1 MGGHYIA
8 LVGLLVSLGPDLM
21 ESPIFKPPGTHVS
34 ELDTPALVVDL
45 TELDQNI
52 ERLHSFFRGVDAK
65 VRPHVGIHRCPAI
78 ARKQLAAGGTVGGIA
93 VNTVGEAETFAH
105 SGFED
110 IFITGAVALPLKIAR
125 VCSLARLCRMTVAV
139 DNPAVV
145 RDLSDSAQS
154 AGVVLRVVVD
164 IHTRLDRGGVEPG
177 PDAVDFARRVS
188 SAPGLHFAGLMTYEG
203 PVSAGDSEDPVSRSR
218 RCIQSVL
225 DTREMIE
232 SQGMEVEVVSVGGTH
247 NYDIAGAMS
256 GVTEVPAGAYAIMD
270 LRYGE
275 YRPEFR
281 PAARVMCTVTS
292 HPEPGKA
299 MTDAGEKAVGSNNGP
314 PEVDGV
320 PGASA
325 TSLDAEHG
333 RLDLEGQ
340 AQESVDLGGKL
351 WFVPGD
357 ASTCFNLHDYVN
369 AVRDGR
375 LEAVWPISARG
386 RYR

>member
-1 MGGHYIA
+1 
-8 LVGLLVSLGPDLM
+8 M
-21 ESPIFKPPGTHVS
+21 ESPIFKPPGTHVA

-45 TELDQNI
+45 PELDRNI

-78 ARKQLAAGGTVGGIA
+78 ARMQLAAGGTVGGIA

-110 IFITGAVALPLKIAR
+110 IFVTGAVALPLKIAR

-177 PDAVDFARRVS
+177 PDAVDLARRVA

-203 PVSAGDSEDPVSRSR
+203 PVSAGDSGDPVSQSQ

-247 NYDIAGAMS
+247 NYDLAGAMS

-299 MTDAGEKAVGSNNGP
+299 MTDAGEKAVGSNHGP

-340 AQESVDLGGKL
+340 AQESVDLGDKV
-351 WFVPGD
+351 WFVPSD
-357 ASTCFNLHDYVN
+357 AATCFNLHDYVS

>member
-1 MGGHYIA
+1 
-8 LVGLLVSLGPDLM
+8 M
-21 ESPIFKPPGTHVS
+21 ESPVFKPPGAHVS

-45 TELDQNI
+45 SELDRNI
-52 ERLHSFFRGVDAK
+52 ERLHAFFRRADSR
-65 VRPHVGIHRCPAI
+65 VRPHVSIHRCPAI
-78 ARKQLAAGGTVGGIA
+78 ARMQLAAGGTVGGIA
-93 VNTVGEAETFAH
+93 VSTVGEAEAFAH
-105 SGFED
+105 HGFED
-110 IFITGAVALPLKIAR
+110 IFITNEVVLPLKIAR
-125 VCSLARLCRMTVAV
+125 VCSLVRLCRITVAV
-139 DNPAVV
+139 DNPDAV
-145 RDLSDSAQS
+145 RSLSESAQS
-154 AGVVLRVVVD
+154 AGVVVRVVVD
-164 IHTRLDRGGVEPG
+164 IHTRLERGGVEPG
-177 PDAVDFARRVS
+177 RDAVDLARLVA

-203 PVSAGDSEDPVSRSR
+203 PISAGDPEDRLAESR

-247 NYDIAGAMS
+247 NYDIAGATP

-270 LRYGE
+270 LRYRE
-275 YRPEFR
+275 YCPEFR

-299 MTDAGEKAVGSNNGP
+299 MTDAGEKAVGANHGP
-314 PEVDGV
+314 PEVQGV
-320 PGASA
+320 SGASA

-333 RLDLEGQ
+333 HLNLEGQ
-340 AQESVDLGGKL
+340 ARESVDLGDKV

-357 ASTCFNLHDYVN
+357 AATSFNLHDYVS
-369 AVRDGR
+369 AVRDDR

>member
-1 MGGHYIA
+1 
-8 LVGLLVSLGPDLM
+8 M

-45 TELDQNI
+45 AELDQNI
-52 ERLHSFFRGVDAK
+52 DRLHSFFQGVDAR
-65 VRPHVGIHRCPAI
+65 VRPHVSIHGCPAI
-78 ARKQLAAGGTVGGIA
+78 ARRQLAAGGTVGGIA

-105 SGFED
+105 HGFED
-110 IFITGAVALPLKIAR
+110 IFITGAVVLPLKIVR
-125 VCSLARLCRMTVAV
+125 VCSLARLSMMMVAV
-139 DNPAVV
+139 DNPDAV
-145 RDLSDSAQS
+145 RDLSDAAQS
-154 AGVVLRVVVD
+154 AGVTLRAVVD
-164 IHTRLDRGGVEPG
+164 IHTALERGGVEPG
-177 PDAVDFARRVS
+177 PDAVGLARRVA

-203 PVSAGDSEDPVSRSR
+203 PISTEVSEDRDARSR

-232 SQGMEVEVVSVGGTH
+232 SQGMEVEVVSAGGTH
-247 NYDIAGAMS
+247 NYDIAGATP

-270 LRYGE
+270 LRYRE
-275 YRPEFR
+275 FRPEFR
-281 PAARVMCTVTS
+281 PAARIMCTVTS

-299 MTDAGEKAVGSNNGP
+299 MTDAGEKAVGASHGP
-314 PEVDGV
+314 PEVHGV
-320 PGASA
+320 PGATA

-333 RLDLEGQ
+333 RLELEGQ
-340 AQESVDLGGKL
+340 AQESVDLGDKV

-357 ASTCFNLHDYVN
+357 AATCFNLHDYVS
-369 AVRDGR
+369 AVRDER